1 MDRRGDIAIRAR
13 PVPLFEI
20 PESAPLSVTT
30 MMPTGA
36 TTACDLERL
45 RLLLSDQLPDRMQ
58 AEAADH
64 VAECVQCRRTLET
77 IAGDADWWTEVECI
91 LRTHAAVVD
100 NVGSGAGVH
109 GERPESHEYF
119 SSDFVVDFL
128 EPCDEPDTLGHLGE
142 YEIVAMIGR
151 GGMGVVLKGFQRELG
166 RYVAVKVMAPHLA
179 ASGTARQRFVREARA
194 AAAIVHPHV
203 MPIHSVCTTS
213 SLPYLVMPFVA
224 CESLQERIDRR
235 GQLEIIE
242 ILRISLQ
249 TAQGLAAS
257 HAQGLVHRDVKP
269 ANILLETGV
278 DRVLLTDF
286 GLAKAVDDATVT
298 RSGIVAGT
306 PQYMSPEQSR
316 GEPVDARSDLFSLGS
331 VMYAMA
337 AGRPPFRAETSVA
350 VLRMISDYQACSLR
364 EFNPNVPDWLQLIVA
379 HLHEKFAGQRFQ
391 SAAEVARLLEQ
402 CLAHVQQPTV
412 NRLPVDLLPAS
423 KSADSSDS
431 ICQQQSP
438 LSAPS
443 RRMMGGS
450 VFISALV
457 VILICGLFRS
467 RQVDRNQTH
476 VRGEG
481 ASAPIPA
488 DPGAVRREPLP
499 LPDPAPFGRD
509 DLPVAVSWNFQGE
522 RPNFLMGW
530 GTQRP
535 GCIEPVADGLKLSR
549 RADADESEFAV
560 GFEVVGDL
568 HQNFEITLDYR
579 DFKSQAVCTDWRV
592 PRIDIS
598 GQVFAQD
605 DSVRPAHVLGI
616 AHRRAVDSRQT
627 VTGMQGDKGPDGT
640 LVWRASEVPVARNS
654 GRLRLTRQ
662 QNLMFYQAAPFGSEA
677 WSTISCRRIDT
688 GVFKLVVLGLRAEDL
703 QGSGEVVLTNLTIRA
718 AEIQLQ

>member
-1 MDRRGDIAIRAR
+1 MDRGGDTAIRRR
-13 PVPLFEI
+13 PAPLFEF
-20 PESAPLSVTT
+20 PNSAPLRVTT
-30 MMPTGA
+30 MMPTGP
-36 TTACDLERL
+36 TTACDVERL
-45 RLLLSDQLPDRMQ
+45 RLLLSDQLSDRMQ

-64 VAECVQCRRTLET
+64 VAECGQCQRTLET
-77 IAGDADWWTEVECI
+77 MAGDADWWTEVESI
-91 LRTHAAVVD
+91 LRTHSAVVD
-100 NVGSGAGVH
+100 NVGSGAGTH
-109 GERPESHEYF
+109 GERIESHEF
-119 SSDFVVDFL
+119 VSSDFVVDFL
-128 EPCDEPDTLGHLGE
+128 EPCDEPETLGRLGE
-142 YEIVAMIGR
+142 YEIVAIIGR
-151 GGMGVVLKGFQRELG
+151 GGMGVVLKGFHRQLG
-166 RYVAVKVMAPHLA
+166 RYVAVKVLAPHLA

-194 AAAIVHPHV
+194 AAAIVHPNV

-224 CESLQERIDRR
+224 CESLQDRIDRC

-337 AGRPPFRAETSVA
+337 TGRPPFRAETSVA
-350 VLRMISDYQACSLR
+350 VLRMISDNQACSLR
-364 EFNPNVPDWLQLIVA
+364 EVNPNVPTWLQLIVS
-379 HLHEKFAGQRFQ
+379 HLHEKSTERRFQ
-391 SAAEVARLLEQ
+391 SAAEVTRLLEQ
-402 CLAHVQQPTV
+402 CLAHAQQPTV
-412 NRLPVDLLPAS
+412 NRLPVELLPSSISTPCSDADCQSQSRPAS
-423 KSADSSDS
+423 
-431 ICQQQSP
+431 
-438 LSAPS
+438 PS
-443 RRMMGGS
+443 RRMVGGS
-450 VFISALV
+450 VLISALV
-457 VILICGLFRS
+457 VILISGLFLT
-467 RQVDRNQTH
+467 RQLDRNQAQF
-476 VRGEG
+476 RADGEL
-481 ASAPIPA
+481 ARIPA
-488 DPGAVRREPLP
+488 EPEAIRKEPLP
-499 LPDPAPFGRD
+499 LPNPAPFGRD
-509 DLPVAVSWNFQGE
+509 DLPVTVSWNFQGDK
-522 RPNFLMGW
+522 PDFLIDW
-530 GTQRP
+530 GTRSL
-535 GCIEPVADGLKLSR
+535 GCIEPVADGMKLSR

-568 HQNFEITLDYR
+568 YQNFEITLDYR

-598 GQVFAQD
+598 GQVFAPD

-627 VTGMQGDKGPDGT
+627 VTGMQGDKGPDGS
-640 LVWRASEVPVARNS
+640 LIWRASEKQVARDG
-654 GRLRLTRQ
+654 GRLRLIRQ

-718 AEIQLQ
+718 AELQLQ